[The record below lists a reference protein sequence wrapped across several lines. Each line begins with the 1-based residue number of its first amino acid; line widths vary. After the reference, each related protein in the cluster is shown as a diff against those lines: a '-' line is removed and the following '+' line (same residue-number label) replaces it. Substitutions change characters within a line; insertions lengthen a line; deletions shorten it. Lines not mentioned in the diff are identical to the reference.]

1 MSNATIY
8 IRFEA
13 EEGTN
18 IHRAQGHFGDG
29 RREKWHFP
37 ALSSI
42 MQCSASCIEYRG
54 RDKNMTFYNH
64 HLKKIEA
71 AASSA
76 AIYISF
82 KAKKEPNIVHLCF
95 NFGDRSREEHDNY
108 GVYF

>member
-1 MSNATIY
+1 
-8 IRFEA
+8 
-13 EEGTN
+13 
-18 IHRAQGHFGDG
+18 
-29 RREKWHFP
+29 
-37 ALSSI
+37 
-42 MQCSASCIEYRG
+42 
-54 RDKNMTFYNH
+54 MTFYNH

-95 NFGDRSREEHDNY
+95 NFGDRSREKHDNY